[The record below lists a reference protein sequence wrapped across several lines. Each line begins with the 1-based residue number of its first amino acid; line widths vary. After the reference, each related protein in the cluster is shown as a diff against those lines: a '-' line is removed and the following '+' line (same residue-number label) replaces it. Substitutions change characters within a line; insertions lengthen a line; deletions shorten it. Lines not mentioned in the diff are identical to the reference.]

1 MDMDPALSSGV
12 RVTPLTEAQQS
23 DLAAWRATALERMP
37 YMATILLNF
46 RPLNAPGLGTFACD
60 QHMRL
65 YIDFDAVTPW
75 GTATC
80 AEALLH
86 ECCHIFAHD
95 AERSAE
101 FGVTPQTND
110 LWNMASDAANN
121 DDLVAAGCVHLVE
134 IGAILPATF
143 TLPENETAEFY
154 MQHLVEQYPDTGQQ
168 GTTGQ
173 QNTGTQGTGTPDGS
187 TAAGDQP
194 FAGCGSVSGGK
205 SAPCELDP
213 GDSAGGTAP
222 AATATEQRVIDIGT
236 ATAIREHAGKHP
248 GSIPGSLT
256 EMAERRLTPSE
267 VPWRQVLAS
276 AIRRASAMRA
286 GDFDTT
292 YSRRNRRRSTVDF
305 GDDGRALQPG
315 IFSPTPTLV
324 VVRDTSG
331 SMTDAALGTVTSEI
345 EGISRQLGI
354 RGNDLRVLDVDV
366 NVQAVRSYKA
376 PDDLRE
382 ASGRGGTDMTVGLN
396 AALAMRPTPGAVV
409 VITDGYT
416 PMPTERVKTPVVF
429 CIVGAG
435 ATDQG
440 VLDSVPEWIRVVKVG
455 KIDRVAA

>member
-1 MDMDPALSSGV
+1 MAVIPALFLGMKV
-12 RVTPLTEAQQS
+12 APLNESQQS

-37 YMATILLNF
+37 YMAMILLNF

-65 YIDFDAVTPW
+65 YIDFDAVAPW
-75 GTATC
+75 GPATC

-95 AERSAE
+95 SERAEE
-101 FGVTPQTND
+101 FGVTTQTQQ
-110 LWNMASDAANN
+110 LWGLASDAANN
-121 DDLVAAGCVHLVE
+121 DDLVSAGCAHLVE
-134 IGAILPATF
+134 IGAILPSTF

-154 MQHLVEQYPDTGQQ
+154 MQHLIDQFSDAGHQGGADQQGNTGQ
-168 GTTGQ
+168 GA
-173 QNTGTQGTGTPDGS
+173 GTQDGGS
-187 TAAGDQP
+187 GAGESY
-194 FAGCGSVSGGK
+194 AGCGSVSGGE

-213 GDSAGGTAP
+213 SDSAGGAAP

-236 ATAIREHAGKHP
+236 ATAIREHAGRHP
-248 GSIPGSLT
+248 GSVPGSLT
-256 EMAERRLTPSE
+256 EMAERRLAPSE

-292 YSRRNRRRSTVDF
+292 YSRRNRRRSTVNF
-305 GDDGRALQPG
+305 GDAGRALQPG
-315 IFSPTPTLV
+315 IFSPTHTLV

-331 SMTDAALGTVTSEI
+331 SMTDVALGTVTSEI

-366 NVQAVRSYKA
+366 DVHAVRSYKA
-376 PDDLRE
+376 PDDLNE

-435 ATDQG
+435 ANDET
-440 VLDSVPEWIRVVKVG
+440 VLHSIPEWIRVVKVG
-455 KIDRVAA
+455 KIDKVAA